1 MNLLK
6 SCIVCGQAQH
16 KLFSYQSHDYF
27 RCVACGLVST
37 YPYPSEAEILEHYTK
52 GFDEG
57 NYYRLRQWGAQYMKI
72 YAGMADFLKQS
83 MAVHGLNLAS
93 AKVLDIGCFTGD
105 FIEVLDNEGAKAYG
119 IELQSRAVEI
129 ANQRFPG
136 RVYQTDVFDS
146 TLPKS
151 QFDVISM
158 LGLIEHVTEPVNL
171 LRRVTD
177 ILTPG
182 GILLIQ
188 TPNSGSLLASLLRQF
203 WPPYAPIEHIHLFS
217 RRSLETA
224 LSQLGIGQLNFK
236 PHWKWLPVGYVYNN
250 LQIFGPE
257 FFRLATPFFRV
268 FGRIINN
275 WRLPFYGGEML
286 VVGRKQAD

>member
-1 MNLLK
+1 MNLPK
-6 SCIVCGQAQH
+6 PCIVCGQAQH

-27 RCVACGLVST
+27 RCSACGLVST
-37 YPYPSEAEILEHYTK
+37 YPYPSEAKILEHYTK

-57 NYYRLRQWGAQYMKI
+57 NYYRLRTWSAQYMRI
-72 YAGMADFLKQS
+72 YKGMAVFLKQS
-83 MAVHGLNLAS
+83 MAAYGLALEG

-105 FIEVLDNEGAKAYG
+105 FIEVLDGESAEAYG

-129 ANQRFPG
+129 ANERFPG
-136 RVYQTDVFDS
+136 RVYQTDVFDR
-146 TLPKS
+146 TLPTS

-177 ILTPG
+177 ILKPG
-182 GILLIQ
+182 GVLLIQ
-188 TPNSGSLLASLLRQF
+188 TPNSGSLLASMMRQF

-217 RRSLETA
+217 RHSLETA
-224 LSQLGIGQLNFK
+224 LLQLGIGQLHFR

-250 LQIFGPE
+250 FQNFGPE
-257 FFRLATPFFRV
+257 FFRLAAPFFRV

-286 VVGRKQAD
+286 IAGRKQAD